1 MTDNTFIA
9 PVRHWLET
17 FVIEL
22 NLCPF
27 AKREFINNRVRFQ
40 LSNATTEQQLIDDL
54 HHELERLNNDSS
66 IETTL
71 LIHPHVLQDFYDYN
85 DFLDLADALLVQMQ
99 LDGIYQIASFHP
111 DYQFADT
118 EIDDVENYTNRSPYP
133 LLHLIREDSLAEAVA
148 HYPNPEQIPERNIA
162 LLKQL
167 GTDKVAAAFQAH
179 FKANKDEES

>member
-1 MTDNTFIA
+1 LTDNTFID

-27 AKREFINNRVRFQ
+27 AKREFINNRIRFQ
-40 LSNATTEQQLIDDL
+40 LSKATTEQQLIDDL
-54 HHELERLNNDSS
+54 QHELERLNHDKS

-71 LIHPHVLQDFYDYN
+71 LIHPHVLQNFYDYN

-99 LDGIYQIASFHP
+99 LEGIYQIASFHP
-111 DYQFADT
+111 DYHFAGT
-118 EIDDVENYTNRSPYP
+118 EIDDVENYSNRSPLP

-148 HYPNPEQIPERNIA
+148 HYPKPEHIPERNIA
-162 LLKQL
+162 LLKKL
-167 GTDKVAAAFQAH
+167 GKDHIATVFKSH
-179 FKANKDEES
+179 FKTNKDQE

>member
-1 MTDNTFIA
+1 LTDDTFIN

-27 AKREFINNRVRFQ
+27 AKREFVNNRVHFQ
-40 LSNATTEQQLIDDL
+40 LSKATTEQQLIDDL
-54 HHELERLNNDSS
+54 QHELQRLNNDDS

-85 DFLDLADALLVQMQ
+85 DFLDLADALLVQMD
-99 LDGIYQIASFHP
+99 LEGIYQIASFHP

-118 EIDDVENYTNRSPYP
+118 QIEDVENYTNRSPYP
-133 LLHLIREDSLAEAVA
+133 LLHLIREASLAEAIA
-148 HYPNPEQIPERNIA
+148 NYPNPEQIPERNIE

-167 GTDKVAAAFQAH
+167 GSNKVAALFLAH
-179 FKANKDEES
+179 FNNK